1 MSALAAAPDAPSPP
15 GSVTTAASPPP
26 LEDGWQATTP
36 PGDTLTR
43 QYVDN
48 HAAYLETVA
57 GAGGGRFTRTPWY
70 AAADL
75 GRPATVLN
83 AALLLHPDSLRDPT
97 PTMAMLSELDAFY
110 SGGVGTV
117 YLWSPWPTPDLR
129 RYGWQLEGHPPL
141 MLRPPGGRLPGA
153 SDVRVERVA
162 DAAGVRRW
170 ERVVVEGYPFP
181 DVQPWLPGAFLDPHI
196 LDDDRMRLWLAFD
209 RGEPV
214 TAGGLFVDCG
224 IAHFSFG
231 VTLPLARRRGHW
243 YALVRERLLSAPDL
257 PAAGLFA
264 DDSRPGAERVGFL
277 PVSRFTLWS
286 RTR

>member
-1 MSALAAAPDAPSPP
+1 MSRLAAAADAHAGP
-15 GSVTTAASPPP
+15 GTVTTAESPAP
-26 LEDGWQATTP
+26 LEDGWQPTTP

-57 GAGGGRFTRTPWY
+57 GAGGGRFQRSARY

-83 AALLLHPDSLRDPT
+83 AALLLHPDSLREPAATLAD
-97 PTMAMLSELDAFY
+97 LDAFY

-117 YLWSPWPTPDLR
+117 YLWSPWPTPDLH

-153 SDVRVERVA
+153 SDVRIERVT
-162 DAAGVRRW
+162 DAAGVRHW

-181 DVQPWLPGAFLDPHI
+181 DVQPWLPGAFLDPR
-196 LDDDRMRLWLAFD
+196 LLADDRLRLWLAFD

-214 TAGGLFVDCG
+214 TAGGLFADCG

-231 VTLPLARRRGHW
+231 VTLPTARRRGHW

-264 DDSRPGAERVGFL
+264 DASRPGAERVGFL
-277 PVSRFTLWS
+277 PLSRFTLWS
-286 RTR
+286 RPR

>member
-1 MSALAAAPDAPSPP
+1 MNALAAAAESPSSP
-15 GSVTTAASPPP
+15 GPGATTVASPPP
-26 LEDGWQATTP
+26 LEDGWQPTTP

-48 HAAYLETVA
+48 HAAYLEAVA
-57 GAGGGRFTRTPWY
+57 GAGGGRFRRTSWY

-83 AALLLHPDSLRDPT
+83 ATLLLHPDSLRDPAAT
-97 PTMAMLSELDAFY
+97 LSELDGFY
-110 SGGVGTV
+110 STGVGTV
-117 YLWSPWPTPDLR
+117 YLWSPWPTPDLQ

-141 MLRPPGGRLPGA
+141 MLRPPDGRLPGA
-153 SDVRVERVA
+153 SDVSIERVA
-162 DAAGVRRW
+162 DAAAVRRW
-170 ERVVVEGYPFP
+170 ESVVVEGYPFP
-181 DVQPWLPGAFLDPHI
+181 DVQPSLPGALLDPRI
-196 LDDDRMRLWLAFD
+196 LDDDRLRLWLAYD

-231 VTLPLARRRGHW
+231 VTLPMARRRGHW
-243 YALVRERLLSAPDL
+243 YALVRERLLSAPGL
-257 PAAGLFA
+257 PAAGLFTDA
-264 DDSRPGAERVGFL
+264 SRPGAERVGFL

-286 RTR
+286 RPR

>member
-1 MSALAAAPDAPSPP
+1 MSALAAAPDVPSPL
-15 GSVTTAASPPP
+15 GSVTPAASPPP
-26 LEDGWQATTP
+26 LEDGWQTTTP

-48 HAAYLETVA
+48 HAAYLEAVA
-57 GAGGGRFTRTPWY
+57 GAGGGRFTRTSWY

-97 PTMAMLSELDAFY
+97 ATRAMLSELDAFY
-110 SGGVGTV
+110 SG
-117 YLWSPWPTPDLR
+117 R
-129 RYGWQLEGHPPL
+129 RRH
-141 MLRPPGGRLPGA
+141 RLP
-153 SDVRVERVA
+153 VEPVA
-162 DAAGVRRW
+162 DAGSAPVRLAARGPPAADAAATRGAAARRLGRAGRARR
-170 ERVVVEGYPFP
+170 RRRRSAALGACGRRGVPVPRRPAMAARSIPRPAHPRRRP
-181 DVQPWLPGAFLDPHI
+181 DAAVAGLRPGRAGHRRRAL
-196 LDDDRMRLWLAFD
+196 RRL
-209 RGEPV
+209 R
-214 TAGGLFVDCG
+214 

-286 RTR
+286 RPR

>member
-1 MSALAAAPDAPSPP
+1 MNALAAAADPLSSP

-26 LEDGWQATTP
+26 LEDGWQPTTP

-48 HAAYLETVA
+48 HAAYLEAVA
-57 GAGGGRFTRTPWY
+57 GAGGGLFRRTSRY

-75 GRPATVLN
+75 GRPATVFN
-83 AALLLHPDSLRDPT
+83 ATVLLHPDSLHDPAAT
-97 PTMAMLSELDAFY
+97 LSELDAFY

-162 DAAGVRRW
+162 DATAVRRW

-196 LDDDRMRLWLAFD
+196 LDDDRLRLWLAFD

-214 TAGGLFVDCG
+214 TAGALFVDCG
-224 IAHFSFG
+224 IAHLSFG
-231 VTLPLARRRGHW
+231 VTLPTARRRGHW

-286 RTR
+286 RPR